1 VSAVLVRPAPQPSAW
16 RAMAIALA
24 VALAAVLLLYRD
36 TALGVVA
43 IWERSGTFAH
53 GYAVLPIALWLA
65 WRKRDELLRVAPSP
79 SAIWLLPLAAAGLLW
94 LLGELAIVN
103 AATHLALAALIVF
116 SVAALL
122 GTAAARVVLFPLAFV
137 FFAVPIG
144 EFMMPS
150 MIVWTADFTVWALR
164 LSGIPVFRDGEQLV
178 IPSGQWSVVEACS
191 GIRYL
196 ISSVMV
202 GALFA
207 YLNYRSLRRRLLF
220 MGVAIAVPIV
230 ANWVRAYLIVMT
242 GHLSDNRLAVGVDHL
257 VYGWVFFGVVVG
269 IMFAIGMRW
278 AEPEAASAG
287 ARSAP
292 FPSLGD
298 GAPARRSAWP
308 ALAAVIALVAAPVVV
323 VRALDAGLSTATPA
337 LPDTFAPATDW
348 ADAEPPFGD
357 WKPTF
362 RGAAADRRFAFAR
375 TGEPAVGLYVGYWR
389 HQGAEDKLVSSEN
402 AIAGSEDERWRR
414 TAVGE
419 LRIEA
424 ESLSARLRTET
435 WRGSAFADASDAPR
449 MRTAQVYWINGT
461 VTASAWQAKLWGGL
475 HKLWGRGDD
484 AAVLVFYTPVVDGG
498 DADARLA
505 QAVRAILP
513 PALAM
518 LQRVRDA
525 D

>member
-1 VSAVLVRPAPQPSAW
+1 MSAVLARPAPLPSAW
-16 RAMAIALA
+16 RTTGVAIA
-24 VALAAVLLLYRD
+24 VALVAVLLLYRD
-36 TALGVVA
+36 TALAIVA

-53 GYAVLPIALWLA
+53 GYAVLPIALWLV
-65 WRKRDELLRVAPSP
+65 WRKRADLLRAVPAPS
-79 SAIWLLPLAAAGLLW
+79 AVWLLPLAAAGLLW

-103 AATHLALAALIVF
+103 AATHLALAALLVS

-144 EFMMPS
+144 EFMMPQ

-196 ISSVMV
+196 IASVMV

-278 AEPEAASAG
+278 AEPEEAAADAATARAAPAG
-287 ARSAP
+287 DAV
-292 FPSLGD
+292 
-298 GAPARRSAWP
+298 PARRGVWP
-308 ALAAVIALVAAPVVV
+308 ALALVIALVATPSFVL
-323 VRALDAGLSTATPA
+323 RTLDAGLSTAPPA
-337 LPDTFAPATDW
+337 LPTAFAPGGDW
-348 ADAEPPFGD
+348 AEAQAPFGD
-357 WKPTF
+357 WKPAF

-375 TGEPAVGLYVGYWR
+375 AGAPPVGLYIGYWR
-389 HQGAEDKLVSSEN
+389 HQGADDKLVSSEN
-402 AIAGSEDERWRR
+402 TIAGSEDERWRR
-414 TAVGE
+414 TSQGD
-419 LRIEA
+419 LRVETQGGA
-424 ESLSARLRTET
+424 TRLRAET
-435 WRGSAFADASDAPR
+435 WRGSVFADASLAPR
-449 MRTAQVYWINGT
+449 LRTAQVYWINGT

-475 HKLWGRGDD
+475 HKLRGRGDD
-484 AAVLVFYTPVVDGG
+484 AAVLVFYTPVVDGS

>member
-1 VSAVLVRPAPQPSAW
+1 VSAVLVRPAPLPSAW
-16 RAMAIALA
+16 RATGIAIV
-24 VALAAVLLLYRD
+24 VALVAVLLLYRD
-36 TALGVVA
+36 TALGIVS

-65 WRKRDELLRVAPSP
+65 WRKRDELLRVAPAP
-79 SAIWLLPLAAAGLLW
+79 SAVWLLPLAAAGLLW
-94 LLGELAIVN
+94 LLGDLAIVN
-103 AATHLALAALIVF
+103 AATHLALAALMVF

-122 GTAAARVVLFPLAFV
+122 GTAAAGVILFPLAFV

-242 GHLSDNRLAVGVDHL
+242 GHLSDNRLAVGADHL

-278 AEPEAASAG
+278 AEPEAA
-287 ARSAP
+287 AP
-292 FPSLGD
+292 LAAAEPRAPAHD
-298 GAPARRSAWP
+298 VAPARRSAWP
-308 ALAAVIALVAAPVVV
+308 ALVAVIALVAAPVVL
-323 VRALDAGLSTATPA
+323 VRTLDAGLSTATPA
-337 LPDTFAPATDW
+337 LPAAFAPRTDW
-348 ADAEPPFGD
+348 AAAEPPFAD
-357 WKPTF
+357 WKPAF
-362 RGAAADRRFAFAR
+362 RGAADARRFAFAR
-375 TGEPAVGLYVGYWR
+375 AGELPVGLYVGYWR
-389 HQGAEDKLVSSEN
+389 QQGPGGKLVSADN
-402 AIAGSEDERWRR
+402 VVAGSEDDRWRR
-414 TAVGE
+414 TAQGE
-419 LRIEA
+419 LRVETDGAATSLRA
-424 ESLSARLRTET
+424 ES
-435 WRGSAFADASDAPR
+435 WRGSLFADATVAPR

-475 HKLWGRGDD
+475 HKLRGRGDD
-484 AAVLVFYTPVVDGG
+484 AAVLVFYTPVVDGS

-505 QAVRAILP
+505 QAVRAMLP

>member
-1 VSAVLVRPAPQPSAW
+1 VSAVLVRPAPLPSAW
-16 RAMAIALA
+16 RATGIAIV
-24 VALAAVLLLYRD
+24 VALVAVLLLYRD
-36 TALGVVA
+36 TALGVVG

-53 GYAVLPIALWLA
+53 GYTVLPIALWLA
-65 WRKRDELLRVAPSP
+65 WRKRDELLRAVPAPS
-79 SAIWLLPLAAAGLLW
+79 AVWLLPLAAAGLLW

-116 SVAALL
+116 SIAALL
-122 GTAAARVVLFPLAFV
+122 GTAAARVLLFPLAFV

-164 LSGIPVFRDGEQLV
+164 LTGIPVFRDGEQLV

-196 ISSVMV
+196 IASVMV

-207 YLNYRSLRRRLLF
+207 YLNYRSMLRRLLF

-257 VYGWVFFGVVVG
+257 VYGWVFFGMVVT

-278 AEPEAASAG
+278 AEPEAA
-287 ARSAP
+287 AP
-292 FPSLGD
+292 QVAAEPRVPAHEL
-298 GAPARRSAWP
+298 APARRGAWL
-308 ALAAVIALVAAPVVV
+308 ALLGVIALVAAPGLVL
-323 VRALDAGLSTATPA
+323 RALDAGLSTATPA
-337 LPDTFAPATDW
+337 LPTAFAPAADW
-348 ADAEPPFGD
+348 GRAEPPFGD
-357 WKPTF
+357 WTPAF
-362 RGAAADRRFAFAR
+362 RGAAADRRFGLAR
-375 TGEPAVGLYVGYWR
+375 TGEPSVGLYIGYWR

-402 AIAGSEDERWRR
+402 TIASNEDARWRR
-414 TAVGE
+414 TAQGE
-419 LRIEA
+419 LRVEA
-424 ESLSARLRTET
+424 AAASTRLRAET
-435 WRGSAFADASDAPR
+435 WRGSAFADASGAPR

-461 VTASAWQAKLWGGL
+461 LTASAWQAKLWGGL
-475 HKLWGRGDD
+475 HKLAGRGDD
-484 AAVLVFYTPVVDGG
+484 AAVLVFYTPVVDGS